1 VNIIGTALSSLPDPY
16 LKSGLFDLI
25 LKPLK
30 PLEKN
35 CIDPPLRTPSDSL
48 LGLNPIYTS
57 LVRLMPPL
65 LICSGLKPPPLNFV
79 SRLK

>member
-30 PLEKN
+30 KKTAL
-35 CIDPPLRTPSDSL
+35 I
-48 LGLNPIYTS
+48 
-57 LVRLMPPL
+57 RL
-65 LICSGLKPPPLNFV
+65 
-79 SRLK
+79 

>member
-30 PLEKN
+30 
-35 CIDPPLRTPSDSL
+35 SL
-48 LGLNPIYTS
+48 KKTALI
-57 LVRLMPPL
+57 RL
-65 LICSGLKPPPLNFV
+65 
-79 SRLK
+79 

>member
-30 PLEKN
+30 
-35 CIDPPLRTPSDSL
+35 L
-48 LGLNPIYTS
+48 LKKKKSALI
-57 LVRLMPPL
+57 RL
-65 LICSGLKPPPLNFV
+65 
-79 SRLK
+79 